1 MPTKTRYLTDAQ
13 LTVVGRR
20 YGSDEVALEASEALA
35 RWRRDVAALA
45 GYGYGQ
51 TALDAFAADLAQHT
65 TLRSARPEA
74 VAEKKTAVVTRDKQV
89 SHGWAWV
96 DRVSSMLGMLARTD
110 QTLATALA
118 AARPVDDAA
127 LEAGIRALAAIL
139 TEAKGRLA
147 PDAQADQRLAEVSA
161 LCAALQSSP
170 GAVHTSKGQTV
181 ADTAQIDLCD
191 GKLYMRMRDLN
202 SAGRAAIRNGD
213 LRAGLGEYTF
223 HHLKNSGNPNPVP
236 APAPT
241 PARSQG
247 QTNSPQSPAA

>member
-20 YGSDEVALEASEALA
+20 YGSDEIALEASEALA

-51 TALDAFAADLAQHT
+51 SALDAFAADLAQHT
-65 TLRSARPEA
+65 TLRVARPEA
-74 VAEKKTAVVTRDKQV
+74 VGEKKTAVVTRDKQV
-89 SHGWAWV
+89 SRGWAWV
-96 DRVSSMLGMLARTD
+96 DRVSSILGMLARTD

-118 AARPVDDAA
+118 TARPTDDAG
-127 LEAGIRALAAIL
+127 LEAGIRALATIL
-139 TEAKGRLA
+139 SETKGRLA
-147 PDAQADQRLAEVSA
+147 ADAQADQRLAEVDA
-161 LCAALQSSP
+161 LCTALQSSP
-170 GAVHTSKGQTV
+170 GTVHTSKGQTV

-202 SAGRAAIRNGD
+202 SAGRASIRNGD

-236 APAPT
+236 APAPAHA
-241 PARSQG
+241 PSQG
-247 QTNSPQSPAA
+247 QTSSSQSPAA